1 MTESEARAQSICFH
15 DEYDRLI
22 RNSPWGAEDSNFKL
36 LAHKIVLTIGG
47 CRWVTLCD
55 GSNEEEREEQFHTG
69 LHQARLFLA
78 HFYRM
83 KYDSNKGWI
92 VHSAD
97 KSEVIRG
104 VGEHPELALDDYR
117 NNVAQYMKI
126 VAAEYESAIKR
137 EIWPPQ

>member
-1 MTESEARAQSICFH
+1 MTESEARAQTICFH

-22 RNSPWGAEDSNFKL
+22 RSSPWVAEDSEFKL

-47 CRWVTLCD
+47 CSWVTLCE
-55 GSNEEEREEQFHTG
+55 GSNEEERKEQFHTG

-83 KYDSNKGWI
+83 TFSSTEGWR
-92 VHSAD
+92 VHTAD
-97 KSEVIRG
+97 KSVVIEG

-126 VAAEYESAIKR
+126 VAADYESAIKR